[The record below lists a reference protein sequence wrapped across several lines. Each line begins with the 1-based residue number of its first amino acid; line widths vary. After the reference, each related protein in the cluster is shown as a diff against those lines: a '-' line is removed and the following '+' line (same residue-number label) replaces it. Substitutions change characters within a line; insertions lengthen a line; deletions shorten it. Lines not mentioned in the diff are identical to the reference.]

1 MARPCLNSTTDTVQ
15 IQKLKLLCLNAEGS
29 NRVGPPCLKGLF
41 TSSLEVRDQTD
52 ATTQNSKGFDFCV
65 LITMS
70 LFTFSGD
77 TNKQAFLAFL
87 VFIKTEASEYVLSS
101 EQFLENVCLHRVF
114 DRRVNMYWN
123 NFLHGNHNKCI
134 TKFLF

>member
-1 MARPCLNSTTDTVQ
+1 ML
-15 IQKLKLLCLNAEGS
+15 
-29 NRVGPPCLKGLF
+29 RVLTELAHGVWKGLF
-41 TSSLEVRDQTD
+41 TSSLEVRYQTD
-52 ATTQNSKGFDFCV
+52 ATTQNSKGFDFCD

-101 EQFLENVCLHRVF
+101 EQFLENVCPHRAF
-114 DRRVNMYWN
+114 DRRVNMY
-123 NFLHGNHNKCI
+123 
-134 TKFLF
+134 